1 MPELP
6 EVETIRQDL
15 RSKILNK
22 KILAFDVLAAKS
34 FRGRVAKEGKELTGN
49 AVIEIERTGKLL
61 IFILK
66 RPVAKKQYLL
76 LHLKMTGQLIY
87 TGKNHRQL
95 SAGGHSDESAKPD
108 ELPNKFTRAIFS
120 FDGGFKLFFNDMRRF
135 GYIALADDKEL
146 VKIRAKFGPE
156 PLTQSFVLPV
166 FQKVVSGR
174 KKSIKAVL
182 LDQQIIAG
190 LGNIYVDES
199 LFAAGIRPERRSD
212 SLNPE
217 EIKRLF
223 TEINR
228 ILALAVEQRG
238 TTFNNYVDSEGKKGN
253 FSRFLK
259 VYGRGKEK
267 CLSCGNQLVKTKVA
281 GRGTHYCA
289 FCQK

>member
-22 KILAFDVLAAKS
+22 KILAFEVLAAKS
-34 FRGRVAKEGKELTGN
+34 FRGRTSKEGKELVGN
-49 AVIEIERTGKLL
+49 ALVEIERTGKLL
-61 IFILK
+61 IFVLK
-66 RPVAKKQYLL
+66 RPIGKKQYLL

-87 TGKNHRQL
+87 TDKNSRKL
-95 SAGGHSDESAKPD
+95 SAGGHSDGGAKLD

-120 FDGGFKLFFNDMRRF
+120 FEGGFKLFFNDLRRF

-146 VKIRAKFGPE
+146 AKIRSKFGPE
-156 PLTQSFVLPV
+156 PLTQSFILPV
-166 FQKVVSGR
+166 FQKAISGR

-212 SLNPE
+212 SLKLE

-223 TEINR
+223 IEINR

-238 TTFNNYVDSEGKKGN
+238 TTFNNYVDSDGKKGN
-253 FSRFLK
+253 FSKFLK

-267 CLSCGNQLVKTKVA
+267 CLSCNRPLIKTKVA